1 MCSYYK
7 AYMAPL
13 RPLNSTY
20 TLPSGKELTREVALE
35 IGLNAGLDTSW
46 RDEASRESEVIT
58 IIEDG
63 KMVDRYLTEKNP
75 IYRPYILD
83 VASRPPMLLFISSSR
98 NDASGN
104 PTQKSAYTINL
115 KTLSPTGPSRIQTSV
130 PMAIRSA
137 LK

>member
-1 MCSYYK
+1 MD
-7 AYMAPL
+7 PL
-13 RPLNSTY
+13 RPLNSSY

-35 IGLNAGLDTSW
+35 IGLNAGLDTTW
-46 RDEASRESEVIT
+46 RGEDEREREVIS

-63 KMVDRYLTEKNP
+63 QIVERYSTEKNP
-75 IYRPYILD
+75 IYRPYILEG
-83 VASRPPMLLFISSSR
+83 APKPPMLLFISSSP

-104 PTQKSAYTINL
+104 PTHKSAYTINL
-115 KTLSPTGPSRIQTSV
+115 KTLSPTGASPLQTSV